1 MIIESF
7 AAGPWATNCYVV
19 APAADSEAIVI
30 DPGFDSVEHIQG
42 LLTKHRLHPI
52 AALLTHGHMDHV
64 WSVVPLCR
72 SHRIPALI
80 NKKDSWMLEQPQ
92 TAYSASSWREI
103 LNLAAGEVNFFP
115 NDINYLENNQKI
127 NLDVF
132 EVEAISAPG
141 HTQGSMVFKFAEVLF
156 SGDTLFNR
164 GIGRTDL
171 PGGDEQQMRKTL
183 KEVILPMDD
192 QLKVYP
198 GHGPSTTIGDER
210 KQNIFLRELTR

>member
-1 MIIESF
+1 
-7 AAGPWATNCYVV
+7 
-19 APAADSEAIVI
+19 
-30 DPGFDSVEHIQG
+30 
-42 LLTKHRLHPI
+42 
-52 AALLTHGHMDHV
+52 
-64 WSVVPLCR
+64 
-72 SHRIPALI
+72 
-80 NKKDSWMLEQPQ
+80 LEQPQ